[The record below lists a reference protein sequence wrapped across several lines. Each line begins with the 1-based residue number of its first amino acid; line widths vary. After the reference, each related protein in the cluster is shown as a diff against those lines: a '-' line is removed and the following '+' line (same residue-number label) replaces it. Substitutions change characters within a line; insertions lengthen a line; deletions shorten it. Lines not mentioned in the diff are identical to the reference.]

1 MGNRDFFKRM
11 NRIRIKPRFVIFTV
25 FILIFILA
33 FISRCT
39 AEAPEGA
46 DDKNPGE
53 IINNT
58 DSSGE
63 IQGNASDDV
72 PENSDANAQGEN
84 TGEGVYGV
92 FEGALFIGDS
102 RTEGLKMYS
111 GIDNADFFCAKSMT
125 IDKVVDGKK
134 VNVDGQNMSV
144 YDMLASKQYSR
155 VYICLGINE
164 LGWVSIDEFLN
175 EYESL
180 INQIKSSQEGA
191 EIYVELLFPVGERK
205 SNSDKTVNNSQIY
218 WYNTNLVQLAEKNNV
233 KYLNPDKPLINE
245 NGALKDEAT
254 SDGVHINRE
263 YCRIWAEYLAQI
275 TY

>member
-1 MGNRDFFKRM
+1 MGKRDASDLIKRV
-11 NRIRIKPRFVIFTV
+11 RFKPRFVFFV
-25 FILIFILA
+25 LFMLIFIMV

-39 AEAPEGA
+39 ADNRDTA
-46 DDKNPGE
+46 DEKQPGE
-53 IINNT
+53 IIENT
-58 DSSGE
+58 DGSGDV
-63 IQGNASDDV
+63 QGNADV
-72 PENSDANAQGEN
+72 SENDGTNAQVDN
-84 TGEGVYGV
+84 TEKGVYGV

-102 RTEGLKMYS
+102 RTEGLKLYS

-134 VNVDGQNMSV
+134 VNVDGQNLSV
-144 YDMLASKQYSR
+144 YDMLSSKQYSK

-164 LGWVSIDEFLN
+164 LGWVSIDKFLT
-175 EYESL
+175 EYEEL
-180 INQIKSSQEGA
+180 ISKIKSAQPGA
-191 EIYVELLFPVGERK
+191 DIYVELLFPVGENR
-205 SNSDKTVNNSQIY
+205 SNSDKTVNNAQIY
-218 WYNTNLVQLAEKNNV
+218 WYNTNLVELAERNNV

-245 NGALKDEAT
+245 NGALKEEAT